1 MQSDFF
7 IKRRTSYE
15 EIQNKKLKEFY
26 VVVQMVS
33 TELYLGEGT
42 ILEPSKVIMLY
53 GLDILGF
60 RTILGMYI
68 ENKEDNRYWI
78 SELEKIKRRGL
89 KKILYVSIEE
99 NNKRLEQALRIVYNP
114 YINESINE
122 RVEKVAKYTQKK
134 WASYGEQEIIR
145 AYLAENKSEYE
156 AQMQQIEEKYKEN
169 YIGSLLIKD
178 LRKKMDKDI
187 ESPLLIRHMINSYAS
202 KRKLKNWIKKAEHE
216 YEEIK
221 DMEDLVEKK
230 KDKFT
235 TFERMTPY
243 SKEKW
248 AEILNEIYKVHYEE
262 VKEFI

>member
-134 WASYGEQEIIR
+134 WVNI
-145 AYLAENKSEYE
+145 
-156 AQMQQIEEKYKEN
+156 
-169 YIGSLLIKD
+169 
-178 LRKKMDKDI
+178 
-187 ESPLLIRHMINSYAS
+187 
-202 KRKLKNWIKKAEHE
+202 
-216 YEEIK
+216 
-221 DMEDLVEKK
+221 
-230 KDKFT
+230 
-235 TFERMTPY
+235 
-243 SKEKW
+243 
-248 AEILNEIYKVHYEE
+248 
-262 VKEFI
+262 

>member
-7 IKRRTSYE
+7 IKRQTSYE

-33 TELYLGEGT
+33 TELYLGERT

-53 GLDILGF
+53 GLDILGY
-60 RTILGMYI
+60 RTIIGLYI
-68 ENKEDNRYWI
+68 ENKEDNRYWLK
-78 SELEKIKRRGL
+78 ELEKVKQRGL
-89 KKILYVSIEE
+89 KKVLYVSIEE

-145 AYLAENKSEYE
+145 AYLAESKSEYE
-156 AQMQQIEEKYKEN
+156 TQMQQIEEKYKEN

-178 LRKKMDKDI
+178 LRKKMDKDV
-187 ESPLLIRHMINSYAS
+187 EKPLLIRHMINSYAS

-235 TFERMTPY
+235 TFERMRPY

-248 AEILNEIYKVHYEE
+248 SEILNEIYKEHFEE

>member
-7 IKRRTSYE
+7 IKRQTNYE

-187 ESPLLIRHMINSYAS
+187 ESQLLICHMINSYAS

-235 TFERMTPY
+235 TFERMRPY